1 MAQYNTPSPA
11 PLWARENDFFV
22 DNFHRGLRVFR
33 LETTRSDVITDI
45 EHHYKEA
52 RSMFQGHHDGKNS
65 YLLLLP
71 LEVLFNDLDEIVHS
85 INHAHY
91 LREDHHTRTIWEW
104 EERVGR

>member
-1 MAQYNTPSPA
+1 MAQYDTPSPA
-11 PLWARENDFFV
+11 PLQARENDFFV
-22 DNFHRGLRVFR
+22 DNFHEGLRVFR

-45 EHHYKEA
+45 EHHYKES
-52 RSMFQGHHDGKNS
+52 RSMFQGQHNGNYC

-71 LEVLFNDLDEIVHS
+71 IEVIFDELSEIIHS

-104 EERVGR
+104 EERVGK